1 MYYFDSLLVS
11 PKEVKML
18 KLHELK
24 AEQKAVVAQIQGDTR
39 FLSRI
44 TSIGLSL
51 GCEIKMLHNK
61 PRLPLL
67 FYGRDTVIALNR
79 QDSNKVLVE
88 VIA

>member
-1 MYYFDSLLVS
+1 
-11 PKEVKML
+11 ML

-24 AEQKAVVAQIQGDTR
+24 AEQMAVVAQIQGDTR

-61 PRLPLL
+61 PKLPLL
-67 FYGRDTVIALNR
+67 FYGRDTVIVLNR
-79 QDSNKVLVE
+79 QESNNVFVE

>member
-1 MYYFDSLLVS
+1 
-11 PKEVKML
+11 ML
-18 KLHELK
+18 KLHEVK
-24 AEQKAVVAQIQGDTR
+24 TGEKAVVKNIKGDAR

-51 GCEIKMLHNK
+51 GCEIQMLHNK
-61 PRLPLL
+61 GKLPLL

-79 QDSNKVLVE
+79 EDSKGVLVE

>member
-1 MYYFDSLLVS
+1 MCCSDSMVLSLR
-11 PKEVKML
+11 EVEML
-18 KLHELK
+18 KLHELR
-24 AEQKAVVAQIQGDTR
+24 AEQKAVVARIQGDAR

-61 PRLPLL
+61 PKLPLL

-79 QDSNKVLVE
+79 QESQNILVE
-88 VIA
+88 VIS

>member
-1 MYYFDSLLVS
+1 
-11 PKEVKML
+11 ML

>member
-1 MYYFDSLLVS
+1 MH
-11 PKEVKML
+11 
-18 KLHELK
+18 KLHEVK
-24 AEQKAVVAQIQGDTR
+24 RSKGGCKNIKGDAR

-51 GCEIKMLHNK
+51 GCEIQMLHNK
-61 PRLPLL
+61 GKLPLL

-79 QDSNKVLVE
+79 EDSKGVLVE

>member
-1 MYYFDSLLVS
+1 
-11 PKEVKML
+11 ML

-24 AEQKAVVAQIQGDTR
+24 AEQKALVAQIQGDTR

-61 PRLPLL
+61 PKLPLL
-67 FYGRDTVIALNR
+67 LYGRDTVIALNR
-79 QDSNKVLVE
+79 QDSNNIFVE

>member
-1 MYYFDSLLVS
+1 MH
-11 PKEVKML
+11 
-18 KLHELK
+18 KLHEVK
-24 AEQKAVVAQIQGDTR
+24 TGQKAVVKNIKGDAR

-51 GCEIKMLHNK
+51 GCEIQMLHNK
-61 PRLPLL
+61 GKLPLL

-79 QDSNKVLVE
+79 EDSKGVLVE

>member
-1 MYYFDSLLVS
+1 
-11 PKEVKML
+11 ML

-24 AEQKAVVAQIQGDTR
+24 AEQKALVAQIQGDTR

-61 PRLPLL
+61 PQLPLL

-79 QDSNKVLVE
+79 QDSNNIFVE

>member
-1 MYYFDSLLVS
+1 M
-11 PKEVKML
+11 KTG
-18 KLHELK
+18 
-24 AEQKAVVAQIQGDTR
+24 QKAVVKHQRRCR

-51 GCEIKMLHNK
+51 GCEIQMLHNK
-61 PRLPLL
+61 GKLPLL

-79 QDSNKVLVE
+79 EDSKGVLVE

>member
-1 MYYFDSLLVS
+1 MVS
-11 PKEVKML
+11 PREVKML

-24 AEQKAVVAQIQGDTR
+24 AEQMAVVAQIQGDTR

-61 PRLPLL
+61 PKLPLL

-79 QDSNKVLVE
+79 QESNNVFVE

>member
-1 MYYFDSLLVS
+1 MMVS
-11 PKEVKML
+11 PREVKML

-24 AEQKAVVAQIQGDTR
+24 AEQMAVVAQIQGDTR

-61 PRLPLL
+61 PKLPLL

-79 QDSNKVLVE
+79 QESNNVFVE